1 MQNTKQSRNRPRNGK
16 VLQRPGTITHRG
28 KQQPARNKKHHRS
41 SIALQE
47 VDTATFLVPK
57 NQFTFIQTDGY
68 SSEHLMLTLYKIL
81 VRAYTIL
88 GKVHI
93 LNDKT
98 WDDNVTKVEI
108 MNWLI
113 DRCYE
118 IKHPNTF
125 LFYNGDRGELLEYA
139 EIPSVTD
146 CDHTVDLSFID
157 KIKNKYEIDVMHDAI
172 SLMVHQC
179 QISLWND
186 GIFDM
191 ILDSLIDR
199 VNHNDQ
205 DGLDKEEFDEI
216 KKEIEHY
223 NDYVVD
229 KLKYFQKH
237 RPHIT
242 DFKHKLKDYGK
253 FLPIFEEFFTC
264 LIECVETECKV
275 YHHSPNDMMVEE
287 FEVEESALDP
297 WETMKF
303 IWVHGENVVTEYNMY
318 MNDTANN
325 YWIKPWVTV
334 NEWKDTHYESFKQS
348 EEIRKLQILMSLLY
362 KIQQYYEQQQL
373 PRKDKP
379 GLLVDILSG
388 QEGETSIL

>member
-1 MQNTKQSRNRPRNGK
+1 MQNTKQAKNRPRNGK
-16 VLQRPGTITHRG
+16 VLQRPGTIAHRG
-28 KQQPARNKKHHRS
+28 KQQPARNEKHHRS
-41 SIALQE
+41 PITLQE
-47 VDTATFLVPK
+47 VDTTTFLVPK
-57 NQFTFIQTDGY
+57 NKFAFNQSDGY

-81 VRAYTIL
+81 VRAYTVV

-118 IKHPNTF
+118 IKHPDTF
-125 LFYNGDRGELLEYA
+125 LFYNGDHAELLEYNA
-139 EIPSVTD
+139 IDGVTD
-146 CDHTVDLSFID
+146 ADHTIDLSFID
-157 KIKNKYEIDVMHDAI
+157 KIKNSYEIDVMRDAI
-172 SLMVHQC
+172 SLMVHEC

-186 GIFDM
+186 GIFYM
-191 ILDSLIDR
+191 TLDQL
-199 VNHNDQ
+199 NDTIHHEP
-205 DGLDKEEFDEI
+205 DGWDKGTLDELT
-216 KKEIEHY
+216 KEIDHY
-223 NDYVVD
+223 QTYVID
-229 KLKYFQKH
+229 KLKAIQRH
-237 RPHIT
+237 RPDIT

-253 FLPIFEEFFTC
+253 FLPIFEEFFEQ
-264 LIECVETECKV
+264 LIHCVETECKV
-275 YHHSPNDMMVEE
+275 YHHSPNDMMIEE

-303 IWVHGENVVTEYNMY
+303 IWVHGDNVVTEYNTY
-318 MNDTANN
+318 MDDIANN

-334 NEWKDTHYESFKQS
+334 NQWSETHYQPFKQS
-348 EEIRKLQILMSLLY
+348 EEIRKLQILMSLLT
-362 KIQQYYEQQQL
+362 KIREYYEQL
-373 PRKDKP
+373 PRKNKP

>member
-1 MQNTKQSRNRPRNGK
+1 MQNTKQSKSRPRNGK
-16 VLQRPGTITHRG
+16 IPQRPGTITHRG

-41 SIALQE
+41 PIAIQE
-47 VDTATFLVPK
+47 IDTTTFLVPK

-81 VRAYTIL
+81 VRAYTVL
-88 GKVHI
+88 GKVDI

-118 IKHPNTF
+118 IKHPDTF
-125 LFYNGDRGELLEYA
+125 LFYNGDGGQLLEYA
-139 EIPSVTD
+139 EIPGVTD

-172 SLMVHQC
+172 SLMVHEC

-191 ILDSLIDR
+191 TLDSLIDR

-223 NDYVVD
+223 THYVVD

-237 RPHIT
+237 RT
-242 DFKHKLKDYGK
+242 TVGAFKEKVKDYGK
-253 FLPIFEEFFTC
+253 FLPIFEEFFSC

-275 YHHSPNDMMVEE
+275 YRHVPIPSMEDDLETQ
-287 FEVEESALDP
+287 EESLIP

-303 IWVHGENVVTEYNMY
+303 IWVHGENVVEDYNMY
-318 MNDTANN
+318 MNETANN
-325 YWIKPWVTV
+325 YWVKPWVTV
-334 NEWKDTHYESFKQS
+334 NEWKETRYEPFQQS
-348 EEIRKLQILMSLLY
+348 DAIRKLQILMSLLS
-362 KIQQYYEQQQL
+362 KIQQYYEQL
-373 PRKDKP
+373 PRKNKP

>member
-1 MQNTKQSRNRPRNGK
+1 MQNTKQSKSRPRNGK
-16 VLQRPGTITHRG
+16 IPQRPGTITHRG
-28 KQQPARNKKHHRS
+28 KQQPARNEKHHRS
-41 SIALQE
+41 PIALQE
-47 VDTATFLVPK
+47 VDTTTFLVPK
-57 NQFTFIQTDGY
+57 NRFTFIQSDGY

-81 VRAYTIL
+81 VRAYTVL

-98 WDDNVTKVEI
+98 WDKNVTKVEI

-118 IKHPNTF
+118 IKHHDTF

-139 EIPSVTD
+139 EIPGVTD
-146 CDHTVDLSFID
+146 ADHTVDLSFID

-172 SLMVHQC
+172 SLMVHEC

-191 ILDSLIDR
+191 TLDSLIDR

-223 NDYVVD
+223 NDYVAD
-229 KLKYFQKH
+229 KLKFFQRH
-237 RPHIT
+237 RT
-242 DFKHKLKDYGK
+242 TVGKFKEKVKDYGK
-253 FLPIFEEFFTC
+253 FLPIFEQFFGQLC
-264 LIECVETECKV
+264 HCVETECKV
-275 YHHSPNDMMVEE
+275 YNHVPIPPMEDDLETQD
-287 FEVEESALDP
+287 ESLIP

-303 IWVHGENVVTEYNMY
+303 IWVHGENVVTDYNMY

-325 YWIKPWVTV
+325 YWVKPWVTI
-334 NEWKDTHYESFKQS
+334 NTWKETHYEPFKQS
-348 EEIRKLQILMSLLY
+348 DAIRKLQILMSLLT
-362 KIQQYYEQQQL
+362 KIQEYYEQL
-373 PRKDKP
+373 PRKNKP